1 MLEYIFKAILV
12 TSLIGTALTLLL
24 TVIKPITRRFFS
36 SRWNYYV
43 WLVVLIAM
51 IIPFRFTEPVTTQ
64 QSEVHTFYSPIQEFA
79 QGELTEAGEE
89 MINPTAQMIE
99 KLKLFAESQMNTFA
113 LIWFSVACIL
123 FLSKLMM
130 YGVFMIKLKK
140 CTDVISCPE
149 LQQFT
154 DRKIITR
161 VSDRFSSPLMVG
173 IFRPILLLPKT
184 AMTDEQLNNVLS
196 HEMTH
201 FKRKDILY
209 KWFVC
214 LVKCIHWFN
223 PAIYYV
229 SKQVNIE
236 CEISCDAEV
245 VKDMTEEQQ
254 TRYIDT
260 IITLLASGKKKPIT
274 VTTGMV
280 SDKKTLQRR
289 FTMIKNNIKISKKA
303 IIISAVLVLTVI
315 GGTVFASGMLNGK
328 LVDEPEDEIVLSKT
342 EDKKQIE
349 VETETGKIVY
359 DADNGDVVSVVS
371 EPKFVPADETDRV
384 LPQQKLPLIQ
394 KKTSDKTTNNEIVV
408 DASENSTNGSVLK
421 EIEFDAD
428 FESNPVEGEVSMN
441 FGKREHPITKEVSE
455 HNGVDIKAPEGT
467 DVVTSITGT
476 VTEVG
481 FDSEKGNYIVVENG
495 NVKTLYAQ
503 LATTSVKKGDAVKAK
518 QSIGTVG
525 KTGRATGAHLHFEV
539 MVDGE
544 YVDPAAYIK

>member
-24 TVIKPITRRFFS
+24 TVIKPITRKFFS

-43 WLVVLIAM
+43 WLIVLIAM
-51 IIPFRFTEPVTTQ
+51 IVPFRFTEPVTTQ
-64 QSEVHTFYSPIQEFA
+64 QSEANTFYSPIQEIA
-79 QGELTEAGEE
+79 QEEMTEAGEE
-89 MINPTAQMIE
+89 MINPSAQLVE

-113 LIWFSVACIL
+113 LIWFSVACIF
-123 FLSKLMM
+123 FLSRLMM
-130 YGVFMIKLKK
+130 YGLFLIKLKK
-140 CTDVISCPE
+140 CTDVVSCSE
-149 LQQFT
+149 LHQFT

-184 AMTDEQLNNVLS
+184 SMTDEQLNNVLS

-289 FTMIKNNIKISKKA
+289 FAMIKNNIKISKKA
-303 IIISAVLVLTVI
+303 IIISAVLVLAVI
-315 GGTVFASGMLNGK
+315 GGTVFASGVLNGK

-359 DADNGDVVSVVS
+359 DADDGDVVSVVS
-371 EPKFVPADETDRV
+371 EPKLVPNEQSEKVSQA
-384 LPQQKLPLIQ
+384 Q
-394 KKTSDKTTNNEIVV
+394 TTVDVDVNEHEEIVL
-408 DASENSTNGSVLK
+408 EK
-421 EIEFDAD
+421 IEFDAD
-428 FESNPVEGEVSMN
+428 IANNPVDGEISMN
-441 FGKREHPITKEVSE
+441 FGKREHPITKEVKE

-467 DVVTSITGT
+467 NVVTSITGT
-476 VTEVG
+476 VTDVS
-481 FDSEKGNYIVVENG
+481 FDSEKGNYIVIENG

-503 LATTSVKKGDAVKAK
+503 LATTSVKKGDTVTAK

-525 KTGRATGAHLHFEV
+525 KTGKATGAHLHFEI

-544 YVDPAAYIK
+544 YVDPSAFIK